1 MLIVHDLLI
10 DNCNCDVNITNSK
23 FTKITELDE
32 IQNVKEQ
39 ANSYYTRLSRLLLQ
53 IAQSQLAANSATLN
67 LLSQSLAQTKA
78 IADAGQASLVEI
90 KRNWNLI

>member
-1 MLIVHDLLI
+1 MLI

>member
-1 MLIVHDLLI
+1 MIVHDLLI